1 MSAHQ
6 QWSDQAVLQSI
17 SSHLHGESS
26 DYILTGMRTCH
37 PESDQAWAELV
48 PFMEDDPQDMVLYG
62 FLHDGLVPSNYYQQP
77 DINVCPAVDLT
88 PLVDAAP
95 FKLDQVQYSFPTDSG
110 ATTGVP
116 AVGGEKG
123 PSSMGRHYR
132 GVRKRPWGK
141 YAAEIRD
148 RAKNGARVWLGT
160 YETDEEA
167 ALAYD
172 RAAYRM
178 RGSGALLNFPH
189 RINSGEPEPVRVTAK
204 RSSPNSSGTTGAT
217 NKRRKAAAQT
227 VPGVVME
234 SKKTARCLIGA

>member
-17 SSHLHGESS
+17 SSHLLGESS

-62 FLHDGLVPSNYYQQP
+62 FLHDGLVASNYYQQP

-95 FKLDQVQYSFPTDSG
+95 FKLEQVQYSFTTDSG

-116 AVGGEKG
+116 AVGGEKA
-123 PSSMGRHYR
+123 PS
-132 GVRKRPWGK
+132 
-141 YAAEIRD
+141 
-148 RAKNGARVWLGT
+148 
-160 YETDEEA
+160 
-167 ALAYD
+167 
-172 RAAYRM
+172 M
-178 RGSGALLNFPH
+178 RGSRALLNFPH

-204 RSSPNSSGTTGAT
+204 RSSPESSSNTSSSNSSGTTGAT